1 MKCKKYDDLI
11 KDLKFENS
19 KETMQTLNERIEEAI
34 AGVEEPMLYY
44 EELIC
49 YLKKEESLSEAYTLV
64 SIGYAILIGITSAI
78 SNELGKEFI
87 IGLLIACILVGIAGM
102 RSLKQGRR
110 CGFVLNLLMLRYEK
124 IKDEVK

>member
-19 KETMQTLNERIEEAI
+19 EETMQTLNERIEEMI
-34 AGVEEPMLYY
+34 TGVEEPMLYY

-78 SNELGKEFI
+78 INELCKGFI

-124 IKDEVK
+124 LKDEIK